1 MTAVSNKWTVVQ
13 HSGYGYTHKP
23 GFEHAVETRAITT
36 VGELKRVER
45 SGGVVFDSYLLAED
59 FAEKADFPADYKG
72 LYPQARGTFSSQMI
86 DGLRIY
92 KPIRAESVG

>member
-1 MTAVSNKWTVVQ
+1 MTAVSNKWTIVQ
-13 HSGYGYTHKP
+13 HSGYGYSHKP
-23 GFEHAVETRAITT
+23 GFRRAVETRQLHT

-45 SGGVVFDSYLLAED
+45 NGGVVFDSYLDAET
-59 FAEKADFPADYKG
+59 FAEKANFPPGTRG

-92 KPIRAESVG
+92 KPVRAEPVG